1 MLSRK
6 TSRQLIC
13 AFCVVALALLAK
25 HSAAAVSN
33 EDCLACHDD
42 KTLMSEKGKSV
53 NVNPDEFGKS
63 IHGESGIACTDCH
76 RDLADVKDFPH
87 LTPVAKVD
95 CAICHD
101 QEFEDFKTST
111 HGEAFIAGD
120 PAAPVCST
128 CHGTHDIKRVS
139 DPRSSV
145 FPLKL
150 VDICIKC
157 HTDTKI
163 VEEHKLPSVEN
174 IKAYENSVHMKAL
187 KEKGLTVSA
196 ACNDCHGSHKIK
208 PPDNPDSMIN
218 RFNIPKTCAK
228 CHQGI
233 YQTYIESVHGQDY
246 LMQNKDV
253 PICTDCHGEHSI
265 KAHTNPDSSVYTT
278 NIAEI
283 CSNCH
288 EDETLSKRYGFASQR
303 LKTYLG
309 TYHGIASKMG
319 DTKVAN
325 CASCHGYHDIR
336 PPNDPKSS
344 VYPDNIPTTC
354 GKCHPQ
360 AGKNF
365 AVGKVHVAEAKESSM
380 GRYFVEKFYTVFIAA
395 SLSGFVVFI
404 IADLYAK
411 RRKRKQ
417 HQD

>member
-1 MLSRK
+1 MLCRIGVTRSV
-6 TSRQLIC
+6 C
-13 AFCVVALALLAK
+13 ACFLFVAAAFVSHPAL
-25 HSAAAVSN
+25 AVSN
-33 EDCLACHDD
+33 EDCLTCHDD
-42 KTLMSEKGKSV
+42 PSLMNQNGQSV
-53 NVNPDEFGKS
+53 NVDPKVFHAS
-63 IHGESGIACTDCH
+63 VHGEMGIECTDCH
-76 RDLADVKDFPH
+76 LDLANVQDFPH
-87 LTPVAKVD
+87 KTAVAKVD
-95 CAICHD
+95 CSMCHD
-101 QEFEDFKTST
+101 QEFEDFKTSM
-111 HGEAFIAGD
+111 HGEAFLAGD

-128 CHGTHDIKRVS
+128 CHGTHDIKRVA
-139 DPRSSV
+139 DPDSSV
-145 FPLKL
+145 FPIKL
-150 VDICIKC
+150 VDICLKC

-163 VEEHKLPSVEN
+163 VEEHKLPPVEK
-174 IKAYENSVHMKAL
+174 IKAYESSVHMKAL

-208 PPDNPDSMIN
+208 PPDNPDSPIN

-246 LMQNKDV
+246 LLQNKDV

-265 KAHTNPDSSVYTT
+265 KEHTNPDSSVYST

-283 CSNCH
+283 CGKCH
-288 EDETLSKRYGFASQR
+288 ENETLSKRYGIASQR

-344 VYPDNIPTTC
+344 VYPDNIPKTC

-365 AVGKVHVAEAKESSM
+365 AIGKVHVAEAKESSM
-380 GRYFVEKFYTVFIAA
+380 GRYFVEKMYTVIIV
-395 SLSGFVVFI
+395 STISGFLLFI
-404 IADLYAK
+404 SVDLYAK
-411 RRKRKQ
+411 RRKKKRQ
-417 HQD
+417 G